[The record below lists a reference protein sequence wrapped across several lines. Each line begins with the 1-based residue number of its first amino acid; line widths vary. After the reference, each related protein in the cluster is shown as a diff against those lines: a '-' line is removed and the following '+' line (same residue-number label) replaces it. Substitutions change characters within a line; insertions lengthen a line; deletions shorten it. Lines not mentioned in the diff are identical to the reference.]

1 MKMTAGLAG
10 FSDAEFNEIWIKSLL
25 AVQPLFKH
33 LGMDVVQYE
42 AEKLFWD
49 SHCKHFT
56 SLSP

>member
-10 FSDAEFNEIWIKSLL
+10 FSDAEFNEVWINSLL
-25 AVQPLFKH
+25 TIQPLFKY

-49 SHCKHFT
+49 SHCKYFV